1 MANDLQLYET
11 CRPDE
16 SFVKQI
22 FAYDARTLEQTD
34 DLFISKCI
42 LGLSQYLVYFKSGY
56 NKKLQQKSEKQRILE
71 AALFQII
78 TPELIK
84 QYKTKKDI
92 RSDLVYTNPVLNKL
106 QIDIEV
112 LQDELFLLDGMDKT
126 IQELIAAFKRELTR
140 RENELYQRRKAG

>member
-1 MANDLQLYET
+1 MEQGLELYKY
-11 CRPDE
+11 CRPDD
-16 SFVKQI
+16 SFVSEI
-22 FAYDARTLEQTD
+22 FAYDTRTLEQTD
-34 DLFISKCI
+34 DLFISKCV
-42 LGLSQYLVYFKSGY
+42 LGLSQYLVYFKSEY
-56 NKKLQQKSEKQRILE
+56 NKKLQQKGEKQRLLE
-71 AALFQII
+71 AVLFQTI
-78 TPELIK
+78 TPELVK

-92 RSDLVYTNPVLNKL
+92 RSDLVYTNPVLNKI

>member
-1 MANDLQLYET
+1 MEQDLELYKY
-11 CRPDE
+11 CRPDD
-16 SFVKQI
+16 SFVSEI

-34 DLFISKCI
+34 DLFISKCV
-42 LGLSQYLVYFKSGY
+42 LGLSQYLVYFKSEY
-56 NKKLQQKSEKQRILE
+56 NKKLQQKGEKQRLLE
-71 AALFQII
+71 AVLFQTI
-78 TPELIK
+78 TPELVK

-92 RSDLVYTNPVLNKL
+92 RSDLVYTNPVLNKI

>member
-1 MANDLQLYET
+1 MVNDLQLYET

-42 LGLSQYLVYFKSGY
+42 LGLSQYLVYFKSEY

>member
-1 MANDLQLYET
+1 MEQGLELYKH
-11 CRPDE
+11 CRPDD
-16 SFVKQI
+16 SFVSEI

-34 DLFISKCI
+34 DLFISKCV
-42 LGLSQYLVYFKSGY
+42 LGLSQYLVYFKSEY
-56 NKKLQQKSEKQRILE
+56 NKKLQQKGEKQRLLE
-71 AALFQII
+71 AVLFQTI

-92 RSDLVYTNPVLNKL
+92 RSDLIYTNPVLNKI

-112 LQDELFLLDGMDKT
+112 LQDELFLLDGIDKT

>member
-1 MANDLQLYET
+1 MANDLQLYEP
-11 CRPDE
+11 CRLDE
-16 SFVKQI
+16 IFVKQI

-42 LGLSQYLVYFKSGY
+42 LGLSQYLVYFKSEY

-71 AALFQII
+71 AALFQIV

>member
-34 DLFISKCI
+34 GLFISKCI
-42 LGLSQYLVYFKSGY
+42 LGLSQYLVYFKSEY

-71 AALFQII
+71 AALFQIV